1 MNTSIKKDA
10 KGAGGVGLDI
20 TVLRENPSAAGMSA
34 ERLER
39 VGRHLESRFIEPGK
53 IGGALPV
60 VYRKGELAYARSF
73 GRMDI
78 ERNKPMQLDTI
89 FRIYSMTKP
98 ITSIALM
105 MLYEEGYFQLQDEVR
120 RFIPQFAKLRV
131 YEAGVYPNFQTRP
144 CDRHMTIR
152 DLLSHMSG
160 LTYGFMART
169 NVDHAYRRAKV
180 GGEVE
185 GATLADMMDKLAGI
199 PLEFSPGTAWN
210 YSVATDV
217 CGRLVEVM
225 SGQSLDEFFAE
236 RIFQPLGM
244 HDTGFTVPD
253 QKIERFAANYMR
265 NARKE
270 LVLEDDPQ
278 DSPYIRPRS
287 FLSGGGGLVSTAS
300 DYLQF
305 SRMLLGNGEV
315 DGVRLVGRKTIEL
328 MTANHLPENQ
338 DLTRWAQGSF
348 SETANE
354 GYGFG
359 LGFSV
364 NLGAGATATAGSA
377 GEYAW
382 GGAASTIFWV
392 DPVEEMIVV
401 FMTQF
406 MPSATFNFR
415 GQMKSLIYP
424 AIID

>member
-1 MNTSIKKDA
+1 MNTIMTKA
-10 KGAGGVGLDI
+10 QATGLD
-20 TVLRENPSAAGMSA
+20 LSALGENPAAAGMCG

-39 VGRHLESRFIEPGK
+39 VSSHLQSRFIEPGK
-53 IGGALPV
+53 ISGALPV
-60 VYRKGELAYARSF
+60 VYRKGELAYARPL

-105 MLYEEGYFQLQDEVR
+105 MLYEEGHFQLQDEVR
-120 RFIPQFAKLRV
+120 RYIPQFAKLRV

-144 CDRHMTIR
+144 CDRHMSIR

-160 LTYGFMART
+160 LTYGFMSRT

-180 GGEVE
+180 GGVVE
-185 GATLADMMDKLAGI
+185 GATLADMMDTLADI

-217 CGRLVEVM
+217 CGRLVEIM
-225 SGQSLDEFFAE
+225 SGQSLDEFFEE
-236 RIFQPLGM
+236 RIFAPLGM
-244 HDTGFTVPD
+244 TDTGFTVPAE
-253 QKIERFAANYMR
+253 KVARFAANYAR
-265 NARKE
+265 NSKKE

-278 DSPYIRPRS
+278 DSVYVRPRS

-328 MTANHLPENQ
+328 MTANHLPGNQ
-338 DLTRWAQGSF
+338 DLTHWAQGSF

-364 NLGAGATATAGSA
+364 NLGAAATSTAGSA

-392 DPVEEMIVV
+392 DPVEELIVV
-401 FMTQF
+401 LMTQF

-415 GQMKSLIYP
+415 GQLKSLVYP
-424 AIID
+424 AIVD